1 MNKPELQA
9 RILAN
14 SVQLFS
20 LASAIDRLPESETR
34 GELIYRHNR
43 LELRLA
49 NLHTDL
55 DEIDRDACYFALTDR
70 CPGGVCAECKYLL
83 GETGEG

>member
-1 MNKPELQA
+1 MNKPELQTQ
-9 RILAN
+9 ILAN

-20 LASAIDRLPESETR
+20 LASAIDRLPDSETR

-49 NLHTDL
+49 NLQAD
-55 DEIDRDACYFALTDR
+55 IDGIDDTCCYFGFTDR
-70 CPGGVCAECKYLL
+70 CPGCCCADCKYLI
-83 GETGEG
+83 GG

>member
-20 LASAIDRLPESETR
+20 LASAIDRLPDSETR
-34 GELIYRHNR
+34 GELIYRHNQ
-43 LELRLA
+43 LELMLA
-49 NLHTDL
+49 NLQADL
-55 DEIDRDACYFALTDR
+55 DEIDMYACYFILTDE
-70 CPGGVCAECKYLL
+70 CPGGVCAECGYLL
-83 GETGEG
+83 GE

>member
-1 MNKPELQA
+1 MNKTELQA

-34 GELIYRHNR
+34 GELIYRHNKI
-43 LELRLA
+43 LENLA
-49 NLHTDL
+49 NLQANLGDL
-55 DEIDRDACYFALTDR
+55 DCEACYFTLTDS
-70 CPGGVCAECKYLL
+70 CPGAVCCECKHLL
-83 GETGEG
+83 GETGED

>member
-20 LASAIDRLPESETR
+20 LASAIDRLPDSETR
-34 GELIYRHNR
+34 DELIYRHNQS
-43 LELRLA
+43 ELRLA
-49 NLHTDL
+49 NLHADL
-55 DEIDRDACYFALTDR
+55 DEIDVYACYFGFTDR
-70 CPGGVCAECKYLL
+70 CPGILCADCRYLL
-83 GETGEG
+83 GGVK

>member
-20 LASAIDRLPESETR
+20 LASAIDQLPDSEIR
-34 GELIYRHNR
+34 GELIHRHDR
-43 LELRLA
+43 LELMLA
-49 NLHTDL
+49 NLHADL
-55 DEIDRDACYFALTDR
+55 DEIDVYTCYFMLTDE
-70 CPGGVCAECKYLL
+70 CPGGVCGECEYLL
-83 GETGEG
+83 GGN

>member
-34 GELIYRHNR
+34 GELIFRHDQITQT
-43 LELRLA
+43 LA
-49 NLHTDL
+49 NLQADL
-55 DEIDRDACYFALTDR
+55 DEIDVYTCYFMLTDE
-70 CPGGVCAECKYLL
+70 CPGGVCGECGYLI
-83 GETGEG
+83 GGTE